1 VRPVDL
7 SPEAE
12 VDVERLHDF
21 LFEKNPRAAA
31 RLLETLDRAFTSLG
45 SASDRGRDLGEGLRE
60 LIVRF
65 GGRSYVVRYA
75 SDKDGVIVARIWH
88 GLEQR

>member
-1 VRPVDL
+1 M
-7 SPEAE
+7 
-12 VDVERLHDF
+12 ERLHDF

-31 RLLETLDRAFTSLG
+31 RLIETLDKAFASLG

-65 GGRSYVVRYA
+65 GGRSYVVRYG
-75 SDKDGVIVARIWH
+75 SDEDGVIIARIWH